1 MSENDRNKKKNNRS
15 KDPEPLIVIT
25 TVASFADKER
35 EITRRLQPVKIL
47 RRNGQVHHVQK
58 IRKCHEEPVGH
69 GHKQVHVTL
78 QTRDDRYLDIVFDT
92 RKVGWYLVYEEA
104 GMLLD

>member
-1 MSENDRNKKKNNRS
+1 MSENNNKQKQ
-15 KDPEPLIVIT
+15 PEPLVVIT

-35 EITRRLQPVKIL
+35 QINRRLQPVKIL
-47 RRNGQVHHVQK
+47 RRNGDVYKVQK

-69 GHKQVHVTL
+69 GHKQIHITL
-78 QTRDDRYLDIVFDT
+78 QTEDDRYLDIVFDT

>member
-1 MSENDRNKKKNNRS
+1 MSGSNQHSNKE
-15 KDPEPLIVIT
+15 PEPLIVIT
-25 TVASFADKER
+25 TVASFADKANG
-35 EITRRLQPVKIL
+35 INKRLQPIRIK
-47 RRNGQVHHVQK
+47 RQNGQVHRVQQ

-69 GHKQVHVTL
+69 GHKQIHITL
-78 QTRDDRYLDIVFDT
+78 QTKDDRYLDIVFDT

>member
-1 MSENDRNKKKNNRS
+1 MSDNNS
-15 KDPEPLIVIT
+15 KQKEPEPLVVIT

-35 EITRRLQPVKIL
+35 QINRRLQPIKIL
-47 RRNGQVHHVQK
+47 RRNGDVYKVQK

-69 GHKQVHVTL
+69 GHKQIHITL
-78 QTRDDRYLDIVFDT
+78 QTEDDRYLDIVFDT

>member
-1 MSENDRNKKKNNRS
+1 MSEHDQNKS
-15 KDPEPLIVIT
+15 KEPEPLIVIT

-35 EITRRLQPVKIL
+35 QIIRRLQPIKIL
-47 RRNGQVHHVQK
+47 RRSGEVHYVQK

-104 GMLLD
+104 GLLLD

>member
-1 MSENDRNKKKNNRS
+1 MSENNNKKKE
-15 KDPEPLIVIT
+15 PEPLIVIT

-35 EITRRLQPVKIL
+35 QINRRLQPIKIL
-47 RRNGQVHHVQK
+47 RRNGDVYKVQK

-69 GHKQVHVTL
+69 GHKQIHITL
-78 QTRDDRYLDIVFDT
+78 QTEDDRYLDIVFDT

>member
-1 MSENDRNKKKNNRS
+1 MSENNNKQKE
-15 KDPEPLIVIT
+15 PEPLVVIT

-35 EITRRLQPVKIL
+35 QINRRLQPIKIL
-47 RRNGQVHHVQK
+47 RRNGDVYRVQK

-69 GHKQVHVTL
+69 GHKQIHITL
-78 QTRDDRYLDIVFDT
+78 QTEDDRYLDIVFDT

>member
-1 MSENDRNKKKNNRS
+1 MSGNGNTRKE
-15 KDPEPLIVIT
+15 PEPINVIT
-25 TVASFADKER
+25 TVSSFADKER
-35 EITRRLQPVKIL
+35 GINRRLQPIRIL
-47 RRNGQVHHVQK
+47 RKNGQVHSVQK

-69 GHKQVHVTL
+69 GHKQIHITL
-78 QTRDDRYLDIVFDT
+78 QTKDDRYLDIVFDT